1 MFESEALGRIL
12 WGNSLQAWFLA
23 GLIIIGAVVLGRLL
37 YWIFNRVIRKHVG
50 RSRTRLD
57 DLVFDMIEEPVTFVV
72 ILIGVWY
79 GLNTLT
85 FPEGLTDW
93 IGKIFNVLIIL
104 TIGWLIVRLFDSF
117 FREYVTE
124 LAGRTDTDL
133 DDQLLPVIR
142 TGTKVVIWLVAFIVA
157 LENSGYDV
165 GALLAGLGIG
175 GLALAMAAKDTLA
188 NIFGG
193 FTIFS
198 DKPFTLNDRV
208 QVAGYDGFVRE
219 VGLRSTRIETL
230 AGRKVT
236 IPNSKF
242 ADSAV
247 ENVSVEPSRK
257 VTVKLGLTYDTT
269 PEQMEKAMELLRRI
283 VEENGDVEERCTVG
297 FTDFGDFSMDLMLVY
312 YIRSNAD
319 PVQVQSKMN
328 MAILRAFNAR
338 KLEFAFPTRTLYTK
352 PLSR

>member
-12 WGNSLQAWFLA
+12 WGNSLQAWLLA
-23 GLIIIGAVVLGRLL
+23 GLIIFGAVVLGRLL

-72 ILIGVWY
+72 ILVGVWY

-104 TIGWLIVRLFDSF
+104 TLGWLIVRLFDSF

-124 LAGRTDTDL
+124 LAGRTATDL

-208 QVAGYDGFVRE
+208 HVAGYDGFVRE

-242 ADSAV
+242 ADSPV

-257 VTVKLGLTYDTT
+257 VAVKLGLTYDTT

-283 VEENGDVEERCTVG
+283 VQENVDVEEHCTVG

-312 YIRSNAD
+312 YIRSLAN
-319 PVQVQSKMN
+319 PVQVQSNMN

-338 KLEFAFPTRTLYTK
+338 KLEFAFPTQTLYTK
-352 PLSR
+352 PLSQ